1 MRYNHN
7 ACNYCF
13 IELAIAKIMR
23 CYIYRYK
30 EISHRS
36 NFDSVLHLGEGN
48 PKSTIRQFFSS
59 MACITCGEQT
69 NKEICPDCL
78 LQSSRTILI
87 LLEKIKQLERN
98 HQQIITVSNK
108 RRNKIYANAYHY

>member
-1 MRYNHN
+1 MGHRV
-7 ACNYCF
+7 
-13 IELAIAKIMR
+13 
-23 CYIYRYK
+23 YRYK

-36 NFDSVLHLGEGN
+36 NFDNIVHLGGDN

-59 MACITCGEQT
+59 AACITCGEQT

-78 LQSSRTILI
+78 LQPSRTILV

-98 HQQIITVSNK
+98 HQQITAVSAK
-108 RRNKIYANAYHY
+108 KQKKANVYLC